1 MKAVTLTTEDL
12 RGFLDTDEVV
22 TESQLATINDEYR
35 KLVEGASDD
44 FKAYFDAEYTDDEYY
59 PPFVA
64 QAVNDVL
71 K

>member
-1 MKAVTLTTEDL
+1 MRAVTLTTEDL
-12 RGFLDTDEVV
+12 IGFIDTDEVV
-22 TESQLATINDEYR
+22 TENQLATINDEYK
-35 KLVEGASDD
+35 KLVDSASDD

-64 QAVNDVL
+64 QAINDVL

>member
-1 MKAVTLTTEDL
+1 MRAVTLTTEDL

-35 KLVEGASDD
+35 KLVDSASDD

-64 QAVNDVL
+64 QAINDVL

>member
-1 MKAVTLTTEDL
+1 MRAVTLTTEDL

-22 TESQLATINDEYR
+22 TESQLATINDEYK

-44 FKAYFDAEYTDDEYY
+44 FKAYIDTEYTDDEYY

>member
-1 MKAVTLTTEDL
+1 MRAVTLTMDDL
-12 RGFLDTDEVV
+12 RGFLDADDVV
-22 TESQLATINDEYR
+22 TENQLATINDEYK
-35 KLVEGASDD
+35 KLVDGASDD
-44 FKAYFDAEYTDDEYY
+44 FKAYIDAEYTDDEYY